1 LNKGGAR
8 SGTFEVTKRE
18 EGSEAF
24 RDGLGWVESN
34 SKSQRNF
41 SISEEQESAGIAI
54 NKHSILN
61 NVKKGIFVNLER
73 D

>member
-1 LNKGGAR
+1 LRLRREKRALKR
-8 SGTFEVTKRE
+8 SEM
-18 EGSEAF
+18 
-24 RDGLGWVESN
+24 GWVESN